1 MAAMATTGPA
11 LDSARSTAARERALA
26 RNAGGGVRLR
36 PVTLTVGTI
45 IVLSVATT
53 DPAPALHGRGL
64 GVLAA
69 LAVWVAGVARVSI
82 PGRPS
87 RATAAVIAVA
97 AAAVALEALQ
107 PHGVGGVASSVPVF
121 VAFLWLGADAAR
133 AIGIATAAGLVLVN
147 VLGSSGQLADVLGT
161 LVLLALM
168 AVTATLMRQA
178 REGQEET
185 ELLYA
190 RLQDARDAQAQSAA
204 LAERTRIAG
213 ELHDVLAHSLSGAA
227 IQLQGARR
235 ILAGAGTDAA
245 AAQAVDRA
253 AELVR
258 DGLGDARRAVGA
270 LRGDKLQTI
279 AELPALV
286 AQLALDLRVDVAFQL
301 TPDGAAPRPV
311 GPQAGVVLYRAAQ
324 EAVTNAARHAPG
336 SQVVVRL
343 HQETASTTLT
353 VDDDGAAPGAS
364 GPPIAGG
371 GHGLESM
378 RERVADAGGR
388 CEAGPRD
395 GGGWRVRL
403 ELPA

>member
-1 MAAMATTGPA
+1 MATTGPA
-11 LDSARSTAARERALA
+11 LDSARAAAVRERALA
-26 RNAGGGVRLR
+26 RNAGGGVALR

-53 DPAPALHGRGL
+53 DPAPALHGLGL
-64 GVLAA
+64 GVVAA
-69 LAVWVAGVARVSI
+69 LVVWAAGVARVSI
-82 PGRPS
+82 PGRPA
-87 RATAAVIAVA
+87 RADVVVVAIA
-97 AAAVALEALQ
+97 AAAVALAALQ

-121 VAFLWLGADAAR
+121 VAFLWLGRDTAR
-133 AIGIATAAGLVLVN
+133 AIGIATAAGLVLVD
-147 VLGSSGQLADVLGT
+147 VLGSSGRLADVLGT

-168 AVTATLMRQA
+168 AATATLMRQA
-178 REGQEET
+178 RDGQEET

-235 ILAGAGTDAA
+235 ILAGAGADAA
-245 AAQAVDRA
+245 AAQALDRA

-270 LRGDKLQTI
+270 LRGDTLQTI

-286 AQLALDLRVDVAFQL
+286 AQLALDLRVDVTFESA
-301 TPDGAAPRPV
+301 PDGAAPRAV
-311 GPQAGVVLYRAAQ
+311 GPQAGVVLYRATQ
-324 EAVTNAARHAPG
+324 EAITNAARHAPG
-336 SQVVVRL
+336 SRVVVRL
-343 HQETASTTLT
+343 QQDGVSTTLT

-364 GPPIAGG
+364 SHQITGG

-378 RERVADAGGR
+378 RERTASAGGR